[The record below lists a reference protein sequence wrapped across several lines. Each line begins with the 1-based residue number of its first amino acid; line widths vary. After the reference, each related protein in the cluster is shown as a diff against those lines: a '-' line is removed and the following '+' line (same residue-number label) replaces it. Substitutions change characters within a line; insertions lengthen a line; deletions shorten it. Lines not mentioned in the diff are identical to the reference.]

1 LKNKKKINEEL
12 LNNMKSKLRTQQ
24 KLEKDLRARHYRE
37 MVKHEW
43 VKKKILKLKRA
54 GCLMHYPDLLLDYDA
69 TVNHLQSKRL
79 VVRKLRHEHLRLE
92 ERLSEVDTHIKT
104 ISTSL
109 RTKLS
114 LASMSLSRLSN
125 KSLSVIRR

>member
-1 LKNKKKINEEL
+1 
-12 LNNMKSKLRTQQ
+12 
-24 KLEKDLRARHYRE
+24 
-37 MVKHEW
+37 
-43 VKKKILKLKRA
+43 
-54 GCLMHYPDLLLDYDA
+54 MHYPDLLLDYDA